1 MALVIVFLVLGLIIA
16 ISAIIFALQN
26 PAIVTVSFMAWQ
38 FEQSLAL
45 VLLIAFMAGALT
57 LGLVLLPGIIKRSRR
72 IAVQNKRIKE
82 LAKTLPQDEQET
94 A

>member
-26 PAIVTVSFMAWQ
+26 PDIVTVTFLAWD

-45 VLLIAFMAGALT
+45 VMLIAFVAGVVT
-57 LGLVLLPGIIKRSRR
+57 LALVLLPGIIKRSRR

-82 LAKTLPQDEQET
+82 LAKTLPQDEQE
-94 A
+94 AD